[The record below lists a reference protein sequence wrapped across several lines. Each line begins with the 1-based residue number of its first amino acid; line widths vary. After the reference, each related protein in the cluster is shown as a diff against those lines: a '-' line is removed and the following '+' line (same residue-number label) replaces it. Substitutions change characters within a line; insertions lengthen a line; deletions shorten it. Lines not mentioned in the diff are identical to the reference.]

1 MVDSTGAQLREFHA
15 SWRSTTG
22 GVTMVLIVIALL
34 LLAFALLGSDRKL
47 SWILLAST
55 AFMAWMAWFLGRQLL
70 GSQPAL
76 RVGPRGIRAHVLK
89 GRKPSWDDI
98 ADVREESVQGHTHI
112 VLTLTPAAAAASMK
126 GSGLGGKKREL
137 RIPLAAIRKKDHGD
151 AVQAV
156 FEGFHRY
163 GGTQALKAAEAHIEE
178 LQAATAFEARLREM
192 TPVTWALYLMV
203 ALNVGVWLA
212 NVLAGV
218 GAFKPSSS
226 DLLRWG
232 ANSAASVVED
242 RQYWRLLTATFLHAG
257 VLHIALNMLG
267 LWEAGKQLNRLY
279 GNVQFLM
286 IYFASALV
294 GSALSLHFSAQQ
306 AVSVGASGAVF
317 GVLGALLTAMYRHR
331 GRIPGTMSKNV
342 MSSQLV
348 FLVYALGQGFAKEGI
363 DNAAHVGGLLAGSLL
378 AWLLAGKMDETQGQ
392 RRLPA
397 TVVAGLLLPA
407 AAVAGLV
414 LTTPEPRVHHRQL
427 FEFQAGLAH
436 ILPDLQAAEKA
447 LQADG
452 KAASTGK
459 LTTAQFVQA
468 IETRHLPA
476 YQKVERAL
484 APLNVPPNDKAAPL
498 VNDIK
503 RGNSLLVAMMQ
514 IEVTRANNPGQSDPA
529 LEARLKAM
537 GEELKLIKARSS
549 EREQAKKPGK

>member
-1 MVDSTGAQLREFHA
+1 MVDSTDAYLREFRA
-15 SWRSTTG
+15 SWRSSVG
-22 GVTMVLIVIALL
+22 GVTLFILVMALL
-34 LLAFALLGSDRKL
+34 LLAFGLLGSNRSL
-47 SWILLAST
+47 SWMLLAGA
-55 AFMAWMAWFLGRQLL
+55 AFMFWMTWLLARQLL
-70 GSQPAL
+70 GKQPAL
-76 RVGPRGIRAHVLK
+76 RVGPRGIRAYALK
-89 GRKPSWDDI
+89 GRKPSWNDI
-98 ADVREESVQGHTHI
+98 ADVREESVQGHTNI
-112 VLTLTPAAAAASMK
+112 VLSLAPAAAASMK
-126 GSGLGGKKREL
+126 RSWLAGKKGEL
-137 RIPLAAIRKKDHGD
+137 RIPLGAIRKKDRAE

-156 FEGFHRY
+156 FEAFHHY
-163 GGTQALKAAEAHIEE
+163 GGNQAMKAAEARVEE
-178 LQAATAFEARLREM
+178 LRAAAAFETRLQEM

-212 NVLAGV
+212 NVLSGIS
-218 GAFKPSSS
+218 AFRPASAE
-226 DLLRWG
+226 LLRWG

-267 LWEAGKQLNRLY
+267 LWEAGKRLNRLY
-279 GNVQFLM
+279 GNFQFLM

-294 GSALSLHFSAQQ
+294 GSGLSLHFSAQQ
-306 AVSVGASGAVF
+306 SVSVGASGAVF
-317 GVLGALLTAMYRHR
+317 GVLGALLAAMYRHR
-331 GRIPGTMSKNV
+331 GSIPGMMSKNV
-342 MSSQLV
+342 MTSQGI

-363 DNAAHVGGLLAGSLL
+363 DNAAHIGGLLAGSLL
-378 AWLLAGKMDETQGQ
+378 AWLLVGRMDETQGA
-392 RRLPA
+392 RRRQVA
-397 TVVAGLLLPA
+397 VMAGLLLPA

-427 FEFQAGLAH
+427 FEFQAGLARV
-436 ILPDLQAAEKA
+436 LPDLQAAEKA

-514 IEVTRANNPGQSDPA
+514 IEVTKASNPGQSDPA
-529 LEARLKAM
+529 LDTRLKAM
-537 GEELKLIKARSS
+537 GEELRLINARSA
-549 EREQAKKPGK
+549 ERELAKKPGK

>member
-1 MVDSTGAQLREFHA
+1 MVDSTEAYSREFHA

-22 GVTMVLIVIALL
+22 GVTIVVVLIALL
-34 LLAFALLGSDRKL
+34 LSAFGLLGPHRTL
-47 SWILLAST
+47 SW
-55 AFMAWMAWFLGRQLL
+55 FLL
-70 GSQPAL
+70 GGAALMYWFAWILSRQILGKKAAL
-76 RVGPRGIRAHVLK
+76 RVGPRGIRANALK
-89 GRKPSWDDI
+89 GRKPSWGDI

-112 VLTLTPAAAAASMK
+112 VLSLAPSASAAMQGSRLT
-126 GSGLGGKKREL
+126 GNKREL
-137 RIPLAAIRKKDHGD
+137 RIPLSAIRKKDQAD

-156 FEGFHRY
+156 IEGFQRY
-163 GGTQALKAAEAHIEE
+163 GGTQAKKAAEAYIEE
-178 LQAATAFEARLREM
+178 LLAEADFELRLSKM
-192 TPVTWALYLMV
+192 TPLTWALYLMV

-212 NVLAGV
+212 NVLSGV
-218 GAFKPSSS
+218 SAFKPLPSE
-226 DLLRWG
+226 LLHWG

-242 RQYWRLLTATFLHAG
+242 HQYWRLLSATFLHAG

-279 GNVQFLM
+279 GNAPFLM

-378 AWLLAGKMDETQGQ
+378 AWLLAGKMDETQGL
-392 RRLPA
+392 RRRQA
-397 TVVAGLLLPA
+397 TMMAGLLIPA
-407 AAVAGLV
+407 AAVTGLV

-427 FEFQAGLAH
+427 FEFHAGMAR
-436 ILPDLQAAEKA
+436 ILPELQAAEKA

-476 YQKVERAL
+476 YRKVESAL
-484 APLNVPPNDKAAPL
+484 APLDVPSNDKAAPL
-498 VNDIK
+498 VQDIK
-503 RGNSLLVAMMQ
+503 RGNTLLVAMMQ
-514 IEVTRANNPGQSDPA
+514 IEVTRANNPGQVDPV
-529 LEARLKAM
+529 LEARFKAM
-537 GEELKLIKARSS
+537 GEELKLIKARST
-549 EREQAKKPGK
+549 ERDQAKKPGK

>member
-22 GVTMVLIVIALL
+22 GVTMFLVVIVLL
-34 LLAFALLGSDRKL
+34 LLAFALLGPDRKM
-47 SWILLAST
+47 SWILLAGAAVT
-55 AFMAWMAWFLGRQLL
+55 AWMAWLLGRQLL
-70 GSQPAL
+70 GNQPAL
-76 RVGPRGIRAHVLK
+76 RVGPRGIRAHFLK
-89 GRKPSWDDI
+89 GRKPSWNDI

-112 VLTLTPAAAAASMK
+112 VLSLAPGASTSLQGSRLT
-126 GSGLGGKKREL
+126 GKKREL
-137 RIPLAAIRKKDHGD
+137 RIPLAAIRKKDHGA

-156 FEGFHRY
+156 FEAFHRY
-163 GGTQALKAAEAHIEE
+163 GGTQALKAAEARIEE
-178 LQAATAFEARLREM
+178 LRAATDFEVRLREM

-212 NVLAGV
+212 NVVSGV
-218 GAFKPSSS
+218 SAFKPLSL

-242 RQYWRLLTATFLHAG
+242 HQYWRLLTATFLHAG
-257 VLHIALNMLG
+257 VLHIALNMFG

-317 GVLGALLTAMYRHR
+317 GVLGALLMAMYRHR
-331 GRIPGTMSKNV
+331 GRIPGVMSKNV
-342 MSSQLV
+342 MTSQAV
-348 FLVYALGQGFAKEGI
+348 FLVYALGQGFTKEGI
-363 DNAAHVGGLLAGSLL
+363 DNAAHIGGLVAGSLL
-378 AWLLAGKMDETQGQ
+378 AWLLAGKMDETQSS
-392 RRLPA
+392 RRLQA
-397 TVVAGLLLPA
+397 TVMAGLLLPA
-407 AAVAGLV
+407 VAVAGLV
-414 LTTPEPRVHHRQL
+414 LTTPEPKVHHRQL
-427 FEFQAGLAH
+427 FEFQAGLAR

-476 YQKVERAL
+476 YQKVEREL
-484 APLNVPPNDKAAPL
+484 EPLNVPPHDRAAPL

-514 IEVTRANNPGQSDPA
+514 IEVTRANNPGQVDPV
-529 LEARLKAM
+529 LEAKFKAM

-549 EREQAKKPGK
+549 ERDQIKKPGK

>member
-1 MVDSTGAQLREFHA
+1 MVDSTDVYVREFHA
-15 SWRSTTG
+15 SWRSSIG
-22 GVTMVLIVIALL
+22 RVILFILVMALL
-34 LLAFALLGSDRKL
+34 LLAFALGSHRPL
-47 SWILLAST
+47 SWMLLAGA
-55 AFMAWMAWFLGRQLL
+55 AFMAWMAWLLGRQIL
-70 GSQPAL
+70 GKQPSL
-76 RVGPRGIRAHVLK
+76 RVGPRGIRAYALK
-89 GRKPSWDDI
+89 GRKPSWNDI
-98 ADVREESVQGHTHI
+98 ADVREESVQGHTNI
-112 VLTLTPAAAAASMK
+112 VLSLSPAAATSIKRSWLA
-126 GSGLGGKKREL
+126 GKKGEL
-137 RIPLAAIRKKDHGD
+137 RIPLGAIRKKDHAD

-156 FEGFHRY
+156 FEAFHRY
-163 GGTQALKAAEAHIEE
+163 GGTQALKAAEARVEE
-178 LQAATAFEARLREM
+178 LRAATAFEARLQKM

-212 NVLAGV
+212 NVLSGV
-218 GAFKPSSS
+218 SAFKPTSSE
-226 DLLRWG
+226 LLRWG

-279 GNVQFLM
+279 GNFQFLL

-294 GSALSLHFSAQQ
+294 GSGLSLHFSAQQ

-331 GRIPGTMSKNV
+331 GHIPGMMSKNV
-342 MSSQLV
+342 MTSQGV

-363 DNAAHVGGLLAGSLL
+363 DNAAHIGGLLAGGLL
-378 AWLLAGKMDETQGQ
+378 AWLLVGKMDETQGSQ
-392 RRLPA
+392 RRQV
-397 TVVAGLLLPA
+397 TVMAGLLLPA
-407 AAVAGLV
+407 AAVAALV

-427 FEFQAGLAH
+427 FAFQAGLAR

-459 LTTAQFVQA
+459 LTTAQFAQA

-476 YQKVERAL
+476 YLKVERAL
-484 APLNVPPNDKAAPL
+484 APLSVPPNDRAAPQ
-498 VNDIK
+498 VQDIK
-503 RGNSLLVAMMQ
+503 RGHSLLVAMMQ
-514 IEVTRANNPGQSDPA
+514 IEVTRANNPGQSDPT

-537 GEELKLIKARSS
+537 GDELKLIKARSS
-549 EREQAKKPGK
+549 ERDQAKKPGK

>member
-1 MVDSTGAQLREFHA
+1 MVDATGAYAREFHV
-15 SWRSTTG
+15 SWRSSVG
-22 GVTMVLIVIALL
+22 GLTLVILVVTLL
-34 LLAFALLGSDRKL
+34 LLAFALLGANRAL
-47 SWILLAST
+47 SWMLLAGA
-55 AFMAWMAWFLGRQLL
+55 AFMAWITWLLGRQML
-70 GSQPAL
+70 GKQPAL
-76 RVGPRGIRAHVLK
+76 RVGPRGIRAYALK
-89 GRKPSWDDI
+89 GRKPSWNDI
-98 ADVREESVQGHTHI
+98 ADVREESVQGHTNI
-112 VLTLTPAAAAASMK
+112 VLSLAPAAAASMK
-126 GSGLGGKKREL
+126 SSWLAGKKGEL
-137 RIPLAAIRKKDHGD
+137 RIPLGAIRKKDRAE

-156 FEGFHRY
+156 FEAFHRY
-163 GGTQALKAAEAHIEE
+163 GGTQAMKAAQARVEE
-178 LQAATAFEARLREM
+178 LRAATAFETRLQEM

-212 NVLAGV
+212 NVLSGIS
-218 GAFKPSSS
+218 AFRPAPAE
-226 DLLRWG
+226 LLRWG

-242 RQYWRLLTATFLHAG
+242 REYWRLLSATFLHAG

-306 AVSVGASGAVF
+306 SVSVGASGAVF

-331 GRIPGTMSKNV
+331 GRIPGIMSKNV
-342 MSSQLV
+342 MTSQGI

-363 DNAAHVGGLLAGSLL
+363 DNAAHTGGLLAGSLL
-378 AWLLAGKMDETQGQ
+378 AWLLAGKMDEAQSARQ
-392 RRLPA
+392 RQL
-397 TVVAGLLLPA
+397 TVAAGLLLPA
-407 AAVAGLV
+407 MAVAGLV

-427 FEFQAGLAH
+427 FEFQAGLARV
-436 ILPDLQAAEKA
+436 LPDLQAAEKA

-484 APLNVPPNDKAAPL
+484 APLNVPPNDKAAP
-498 VNDIK
+498 VVHDIK

-514 IEVTRANNPGQSDPA
+514 LEVTRANHPGQSDPA

-537 GEELKLIKARSS
+537 GDELKLINARSS
-549 EREQAKKPGK
+549 ARDQAKKPAR

>member
-1 MVDSTGAQLREFHA
+1 MVVSTDAYLREYRA
-15 SWRSTTG
+15 SWRSSVG
-22 GVTMVLIVIALL
+22 GVSLFLLAMALL
-34 LLAFALLGSDRKL
+34 LLAFGLLGSNRSL
-47 SWILLAST
+47 SWMLLAGA
-55 AFMAWMAWFLGRQLL
+55 AFMLWMTWLLARQMM
-70 GSQPAL
+70 GAQPAL
-76 RVGPRGIRAHVLK
+76 RVGPRGIRAYALK
-89 GRKPSWDDI
+89 GRKPSWNDI
-98 ADVREESVQGHTHI
+98 ANVREESVQGHTNI
-112 VLTLTPAAAAASMK
+112 VLSLTPAAAASIKRSWLA
-126 GSGLGGKKREL
+126 GKKGEL
-137 RIPLAAIRKKDHGD
+137 RIPLGAIRKKDHAE
-151 AVQAV
+151 AVQAI
-156 FEGFHRY
+156 FEAFHRY
-163 GGTQALKAAEAHIEE
+163 GGNQAMKAAEARVEE
-178 LQAATAFEARLREM
+178 LRAAAVFEERLQEM

-212 NVLAGV
+212 NILSGV
-218 GAFKPSSS
+218 SAFKPLPS

-232 ANSAASVVED
+232 ANSAASVAED
-242 RQYWRLLTATFLHAG
+242 RQYWRLLSATFLHAG

-279 GNVQFLM
+279 GNAQFLM
-286 IYFASALV
+286 IYFASALM

-331 GRIPGTMSKNV
+331 GRIPGAMSKNV

-378 AWLLAGKMDETQGQ
+378 AWLLAGKMDEAQGS
-392 RRLPA
+392 RRRQV
-397 TVVAGLLLPA
+397 TVMAGLLLPA

-427 FEFQAGLAH
+427 FEFQAGLARV
-436 ILPDLQAAEKA
+436 LPELQAAEKA

-476 YQKVERAL
+476 YRKVESAL
-484 APLNVPPNDKAAPL
+484 APLDVPANDKAAPL
-498 VNDIK
+498 VQDIK
-503 RGNSLLVAMMQ
+503 RGNTLLVAMMQ
-514 IEVTRANNPGQSDPA
+514 IEVTRANNPGQVDPV
-529 LEARLKAM
+529 LEAKFKAL
-537 GEELKLIKARSS
+537 GDELKVIKARSS
-549 EREQAKKPGK
+549 ERDQAKKPGK

>member
-1 MVDSTGAQLREFHA
+1 MVDSAGAQLREFHA

-22 GVTMVLIVIALL
+22 GVTIVLIVIALL

-47 SWILLAST
+47 SWILLAGT

-98 ADVREESVQGHTHI
+98 ADVRQESVQGHTHI
-112 VLTLTPAAAAASMK
+112 VLSLTPVAAASMK

-137 RIPLAAIRKKDHGD
+137 RIPLAAIKKKDHGD

-156 FEGFHRY
+156 FEGFRRY
-163 GGTQALKAAEAHIEE
+163 GGTQALKAAEARIEE
-178 LQAATAFEARLREM
+178 LQAATDFEARLREM

-212 NVLAGV
+212 NILAGV
-218 GAFKPSSS
+218 GAFKPSSF

-279 GNVQFLM
+279 GNAQFLM

-306 AVSVGASGAVF
+306 SVSVGASGAVF

-331 GRIPGTMSKNV
+331 GRIPGVMSKNV
-342 MSSQLV
+342 MTSQLV
-348 FLVYALGQGFAKEGI
+348 FLVYALGQGFTKEGI
-363 DNAAHVGGLLAGSLL
+363 DNAAHIGGLVAGSLL
-378 AWLLAGKMDETQGQ
+378 AWLLAGKMDETQGSG
-392 RRLPA
+392 RLQA
-397 TVVAGLLLPA
+397 TVMASLLLPA

-414 LTTPEPRVHHRQL
+414 LTTPEPKVHHRQL
-427 FEFQAGLAH
+427 FEFQAGMAR

-476 YQKVERAL
+476 YRKVEREL
-484 APLNVPPNDKAAPL
+484 APLDVPPNDRAAPL
-498 VNDIK
+498 VQDIK
-503 RGNSLLVAMMQ
+503 RGHSLLVAMMQ
-514 IEVTRANNPGQSDPA
+514 IEVTRANNPGQVDPM
-529 LEARLKAM
+529 LEAKFKAM
-537 GEELKLIKARSS
+537 GEELKLIKARST
-549 EREQAKKPGK
+549 ERDQAKKPGK

>member
-1 MVDSTGAQLREFHA
+1 MVDSTDAYLREFRA
-15 SWRSTTG
+15 SWRSSVG
-22 GVTMVLIVIALL
+22 GVTLFILVMALL
-34 LLAFALLGSDRKL
+34 LLAFGLLGSNRSL
-47 SWILLAST
+47 SWMLLAGA
-55 AFMAWMAWFLGRQLL
+55 AFMFWMTWLLARQMLGK
-70 GSQPAL
+70 QPAL
-76 RVGPRGIRAHVLK
+76 RVGPRGIRAYALK
-89 GRKPSWDDI
+89 GRKPSWSDI
-98 ADVREESVQGHTHI
+98 SDVREESVQGHTNI
-112 VLTLTPAAAAASMK
+112 VLSLSPVAAASMK
-126 GSGLGGKKREL
+126 RSWLAGKKGEL
-137 RIPLAAIRKKDHGD
+137 RIPLGTIRKKDHAD

-156 FEGFHRY
+156 FEAFHRY
-163 GGTQALKAAEAHIEE
+163 GGTQAMKAAEARVEE
-178 LQAATAFEARLREM
+178 LRAATAFEERLQEM

-212 NVLAGV
+212 NVLSGIS
-218 GAFKPSSS
+218 AFRPASAE
-226 DLLRWG
+226 LLRWG

-279 GNVQFLM
+279 GNFQFLM

-294 GSALSLHFSAQQ
+294 GSGLSLHFSAQQ
-306 AVSVGASGAVF
+306 SVSVGASGAVF
-317 GVLGALLTAMYRHR
+317 GVLGALLAAMYRHR
-331 GRIPGTMSKNV
+331 GSIPGMMSKNV
-342 MSSQLV
+342 MTSQGI

-363 DNAAHVGGLLAGSLL
+363 DNAAHIGGLLAGSLL
-378 AWLLAGKMDETQGQ
+378 AWLLVGKTDETQGA
-392 RRLPA
+392 RRRQVA
-397 TVVAGLLLPA
+397 VMAGLLLPA
-407 AAVAGLV
+407 AAVASLV

-427 FEFQAGLAH
+427 FEFQAGLARV
-436 ILPDLQAAEKA
+436 LPDLQAAEKA

-514 IEVTRANNPGQSDPA
+514 IEVTKANNPGQSDPA
-529 LEARLKAM
+529 LDTRLKAM
-537 GEELKLIKARSS
+537 GEELRLINARSS
-549 EREQAKKPGK
+549 ERELAKKPGK

>member
-1 MVDSTGAQLREFHA
+1 MVDSTEAYSREFHA
-15 SWRSTTG
+15 SWRSSTG
-22 GVTMVLIVIALL
+22 RVTVVVIVIALL
-34 LLAFALLGSDRKL
+34 LSAFGLLGPHRPL
-47 SWILLAST
+47 SWLLLAG
-55 AFMAWMAWFLGRQLL
+55 AALMYWFAWILSRQIR
-70 GSQPAL
+70 GNKPAL
-76 RVGPRGIRAHVLK
+76 RVGPRGIRANVLK
-89 GRKPSWDDI
+89 GRKPSWSDI

-112 VLTLTPAAAAASMK
+112 VLSLAPDAPATMQ
-126 GSGLGGKKREL
+126 GSRLSGNKREL
-137 RIPLAAIRKKDHGD
+137 RIPLGALRKKDQAD

-156 FEGFHRY
+156 IEGFQRY
-163 GGTQALKAAEAHIEE
+163 GGTQAKKAAEAYIEE
-178 LQAATAFEARLREM
+178 LLAEADFEHRLSKM

-203 ALNVGVWLA
+203 ALNMGVWLA
-212 NVLAGV
+212 NVLSGV
-218 GAFKPSSS
+218 SAFKPLPS

-242 RQYWRLLTATFLHAG
+242 HQYWRLLSATFLHAG

-279 GNVQFLM
+279 GNAQFLM

-378 AWLLAGKMDETQGQ
+378 AWLLAGKLDETQGL
-392 RRLPA
+392 RRRQV
-397 TVVAGLLLPA
+397 TVMAGLLLPA
-407 AAVAGLV
+407 VAVAGLV

-427 FEFQAGLAH
+427 FEFHAGMAR

-459 LTTAQFVQA
+459 LTTAEFVQA

-476 YQKVERAL
+476 YRKVEREL
-484 APLNVPPNDKAAPL
+484 APLDVPPNDRAAPL
-498 VNDIK
+498 VQDIK

-514 IEVTRANNPGQSDPA
+514 IEVTRANNPGQVDPV
-529 LEARLKAM
+529 LEAKFKAM

-549 EREQAKKPGK
+549 ERDQVKKPGK